1 MSCRVADP
9 FFSYLAF
16 RVLSPKKEFVL
27 WVFVI
32 DLANRQTDN
41 IARGQ
46 EFVASVV
53 DEFHTHDDTH
63 DLVDD
68 FLFMR

>member
-1 MSCRVADP
+1 M
-9 FFSYLAF
+9 
-16 RVLSPKKEFVL
+16 FVL

-32 DLANRQTDN
+32 DLANRQPDN

-46 EFVASVV
+46 EFVVAAM
-53 DEFHTHDDTH
+53 EMFHSHDYTN